1 MLCQVCGSDNQEDL
15 EVCAQCQYPLYVVSG
30 PLGGDTTVGG
40 LLQESEALSLDE
52 HLLERVSILEE
63 AVRKTAETS
72 RRLLRLVRQQE
83 EQIVVAEAA
92 ISGLR
97 SLVVDRGIVTQD
109 EWEQLFAGERAFRV
123 ASLEER
129 DRLMERKEEILA
141 DFVGEDREEFLSRLL
156 EADVALTEFD
166 YPTAMDALK
175 SAWILQK
182 DNRELALFLAE
193 TALRAEHNDAA
204 LEFYQSVLK
213 SHPDD
218 PEALVNVGV
227 LLYQGGASEE
237 ARAMLERS
245 QEVAPDHFLSLLS
258 LGVVYLE
265 TDRLKEALELLKRA
279 VEIERVSQSLYAY
292 ACCHHALGHPKKTVD
307 LLKETVQMDPTYEE
321 AYHLLGT
328 TYLELGWRTKALE
341 TFREALDLNPRR
353 LRYLD
358 LVERLS
364 RGGRGPSDDLGQGA
378 RVRQTVDGA
387 LRSGKPEIA
396 LEAYTK
402 ALESDH
408 VESELRLEAVST
420 AYRLGRADLVQ
431 AWAQSP
437 TPIEDALIRVTL
449 SMIRIAALRDRKDIE
464 GANLLARNILAE
476 EESSWAQAVAFEEMA
491 WNILEDQGDLEVA
504 LGYAQSS
511 VELAPEELYPF
522 SLMILGWVQYHRG
535 EFDKAVES
543 LGRASEG
550 EADRTTLTHLGL
562 ALLAA
567 GREEEAREI
576 LTVARET
583 DEGRGLIGRMLEF
596 IHTGEALVGRTRS
609 GRGE

>member
-1 MLCQVCGSDNQEDL
+1 M
-15 EVCAQCQYPLYVVSG
+15 
-30 PLGGDTTVGG
+30 GGDATVGG
-40 LLQESEALSLDE
+40 LLQESETLSLDE

-92 ISGLR
+92 ISSLR
-97 SLVVDRGIVTQD
+97 SLAVDRGIVTLD
-109 EWEQLFAGERAFRV
+109 EWERLFAGERAFRV

-129 DRLMERKEEILA
+129 DRLMDHKEEILA
-141 DFVGEDREEFLSRLL
+141 EYVGEDREEFLRWLR
-156 EADVALTEFD
+156 EADQALTQFD
-166 YPTAMDALK
+166 YPSAMDALK
-175 SAWILQK
+175 RAWQLQR

-193 TALRAEHNDAA
+193 TALRAEQHEAA
-204 LEFYQSVLK
+204 LEFYQSVLQF
-213 SHPDD
+213 HPDD

-227 LLYQGGASEE
+227 LLYQSGSPEE
-237 ARAMLERS
+237 ARAALERS
-245 QEVAPDHFLSLLS
+245 HDVAPDHFLALLS

-265 TDRLKEALELLKRA
+265 TGRLNEALPLLERA
-279 VEIERVSQSLYAY
+279 VEVERVSQSLYAY
-292 ACCHHALGHPKKTVD
+292 ACCFHALGRPKKAVA
-307 LLKETVQMDPTYEE
+307 LLKETVQLDPTYEE

-341 TFREALDLNPRR
+341 VFRQALDLNPRC

-364 RGGRGPSDDLGQGA
+364 RRGLDLPEDPHQGD
-378 RVRQTVDGA
+378 RLRQTVEGA
-387 LRSGKPEIA
+387 LRSGQPEIA
-396 LEAYTK
+396 LEAYAK
-402 ALESDH
+402 ALDSPE
-408 VESELRLEAVST
+408 VGPELRLEAVSA
-420 AYRLGRADLVQ
+420 AYRLGRMDLVHS
-431 AWAQSP
+431 WARAP
-437 TPIEDALIRVTL
+437 TPVEDTAIRVTL
-449 SMIRIAALRDRKDIE
+449 SMIRIAALRDQKDIE
-464 GANLLARNILAE
+464 GANLLARNILAA
-476 EESSWAQAVAFEEMA
+476 EESSWAQAIAYEEMA
-491 WNILEDQGDLEVA
+491 WNILEDQGDLNVA

-511 VELAPEELYPF
+511 VELAPEELHPF

-550 EADRTTLTHLGL
+550 ESDRTTLTHLGL

-567 GREEEAREI
+567 GREEDAREI
-576 LTVARET
+576 LTVAREA

-596 IHTGEALVGRTRS
+596 IHTGEALVGRTRN